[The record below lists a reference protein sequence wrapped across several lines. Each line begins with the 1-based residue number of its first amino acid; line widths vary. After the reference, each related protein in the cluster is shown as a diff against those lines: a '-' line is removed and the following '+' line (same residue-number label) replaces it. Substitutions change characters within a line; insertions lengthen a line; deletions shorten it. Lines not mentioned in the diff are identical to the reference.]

1 MKMES
6 RRFYTLIN
14 YITKEFRFHIKTRFT
29 WKFRNG
35 SYIRKE
41 TEKETNKEEMPNE
54 EEYSTIEYIE
64 DATGELKM
72 K

>member
-6 RRFYTLIN
+6 RRFNTLIN
-14 YITKEFRFHIKTRFT
+14 NITKEFRLHIKTGFT

-41 TEKETNKEEMPNE
+41 TEKKLT
-54 EEYSTIEYIE
+54 
-64 DATGELKM
+64 
-72 K
+72 